1 MENVDPQPMDLV
13 EPTKPPAPP
22 AAQPE
27 TAVAPESAKAPEHAK
42 AEEPAKVENVEI
54 NYTAKEKRMSM
65 TRRRIAVR

>member
-27 TAVAPESAKAPEHAK
+27 TAAPESAKAPEPAK
-42 AEEPAKVENVEI
+42 AEEPAKEAPAEEPVAAAKVEI
-54 NYTAKEKRMSM
+54 GA
-65 TRRRIAVR
+65 

>member
-1 MENVDPQPMDLV
+1 MRCGGSKEEGASTD
-13 EPTKPPAPP
+13 
-22 AAQPE
+22 
-27 TAVAPESAKAPEHAK
+27 AK